1 MTWRTEDVTGGDSL
15 NEKTPIISG
24 MDAILD
30 GSVVQ
35 NRHVLFLYTSLVNKY
50 AIQASFLASSGEDE
64 KLLYI
69 TEKEPCTVVNKF
81 GLGRELQVIHPENT
95 GSLETTGKFRIII
108 DGVLSHEKIEN
119 LTGNK
124 NNISLCMYDISRL
137 SNERLRTFAAIHD
150 RLILNTP
157 DMTVLSSGIFEKFNT
172 ADETIERL
180 VKEYLDIVVL
190 ALVAGKPMCGTDIMD
205 IVHRNFN
212 VLLSPGT
219 IYPLLHRLKKEGLL
233 ECDCSIKK
241 KVYKPAEG
249 SEAHIRDILGGHLL
263 ANEFLNGFLKS
274 NVFEVKRI

>member
-1 MTWRTEDVTGGDSL
+1 MNKKSPSGIDAVLTGSL
-15 NEKTPIISG
+15 VKS
-24 MDAILD
+24 
-30 GSVVQ
+30 
-35 NRHVLFLYTSLVNKY
+35 RHVLFLYTSLVNKY
-50 AIQASFLASSGEDE
+50 AIQASFLASSCEDE
-64 KLLYI
+64 NLLYI

-81 GLGRELQVIHPENT
+81 ELGHELRVIHPEDT

-108 DGVLSHEKIEN
+108 DGVESHEKIEN
-119 LTGNK
+119 LTENK

-137 SNERLRTFAAIHD
+137 SNERLRKFAAIHD

-157 DMTVLSSGIFEKFNT
+157 DTTVLSSGIFEKFNT

-219 IYPLLHRLKKEGLL
+219 IYPLLHRLKKDGLL

-274 NVFEVKRI
+274 NVFEVKKI